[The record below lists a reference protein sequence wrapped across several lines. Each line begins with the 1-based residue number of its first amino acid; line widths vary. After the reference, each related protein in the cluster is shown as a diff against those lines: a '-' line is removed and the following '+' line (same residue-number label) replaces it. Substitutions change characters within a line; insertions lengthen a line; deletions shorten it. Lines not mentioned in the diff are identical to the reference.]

1 MKTGKKFRTDIQKS
15 IGNLLRTEREKR
27 GISLQLISQELGV
40 NAFEIKKTEMGYN
53 RCWHIYYKLFK
64 YYKKNI
70 IINLA

>member
-15 IGNLLRTEREKR
+15 IGNEKR